1 MERYVEFSYLGAL
14 MHKVSLVISSL
25 LTFLSQS
32 SAIAD
37 PPPGPIEIQ
46 DRIVVEGCK
55 LSSEKPHISEHV
67 PGTVN
72 VTGRTICKGISA
84 GRYLRVTVTLTRL
97 DGGRTAPITKS
108 RTGSEAITV
117 NVAMPCV
124 WTSNQTA
131 IKYNVVT
138 IHKMSNGKS
147 ITTKNK
153 AAIKC

>member
-1 MERYVEFSYLGAL
+1 MERYVEFSNLGAL
-14 MHKVSLVISSL
+14 MHKVSLVISVL
-25 LTFLSQS
+25 LIFLSQS

-37 PPPGPIEIQ
+37 PPPGPVEIQ
-46 DRIVVEGCK
+46 DRIIVEGCK

-72 VTGRTICKGISA
+72 V
-84 GRYLRVTVTLTRL
+84 
-97 DGGRTAPITKS
+97 
-108 RTGSEAITV
+108 
-117 NVAMPCV
+117 AMPCV
-124 WTSNQTA
+124 WTRNQTA

>member
-14 MHKVSLVISSL
+14 MHKISLVIISL
-25 LTFLSQS
+25 LILLSQS

-55 LSSEKPHISEHV
+55 LSSEKPHISDHV
-67 PGTVN
+67 LGTVN
-72 VTGRTICKGISA
+72 VTGRTVCKGISA

-97 DGGRTAPITKS
+97 DGGKTTPVTKS
-108 RTGSEAITV
+108 RTGSEAVTV

-124 WTSNQTA
+124 WTINQTA

-138 IHKMSNGKS
+138 VHKMSNGKS
-147 ITTKNK
+147 ITTRNK